1 MERVTPEVGMGS
13 PWTNWARTASAN
25 PHRVEHPASVD
36 ELVAAVVGASAVR
49 PRGSGHSFTP
59 IAVAPGV
66 AIDLDAWTGVVD
78 VDGPLVTVRSGTTL
92 RQLNALLD
100 VLGLAMANLG
110 DIDAQTVAGAISTGT
125 HGTGAALGGLAT
137 QVEALELV
145 LADGSVA
152 RCSATERPD
161 LFQAARVGL
170 GALGVISTVTLRCV
184 PAFVLHAREAP
195 GRLDAVLAEFDH
207 LTATE
212 DHVEFHWFPHSD
224 RVILKRN
231 NRVDEPAAPLSAL
244 RRFYEYEVMENGA
257 FGLVCRLAR
266 AVPPTTRALNRVCG
280 ALIAERVYRDVSHRV
295 FTTPRRVRFV
305 ETEYAVPRA
314 ALHDV
319 LRELRTAVDRLDH
332 GVIVPVEV
340 RVARGDDVWLSTA
353 HGRDTA
359 YVAVHQYLGMPH
371 KRYFDA
377 FERIAGAVGGRPH
390 WGKMHSLAAA
400 DLRDRYPRFDDFLR
414 VRAEV
419 DPEGKFANDH
429 LDRVLGEVT
438 RRGPGQNAS
447 STGVSPETTS

>member
-1 MERVTPEVGMGS
+1 MGTQ
-13 PWTNWARTASAN
+13 WTNWARTASAN
-25 PHRVEHPASVD
+25 PHRVEHPASLD
-36 ELVAAVVGASAVR
+36 ELAAAVAGASSVR
-49 PRGSGHSFTP
+49 PRGSGHSFTD

-78 VDGPLVTVRSGTTL
+78 VSGALVTVRSGTTL

-125 HGTGAALGGLAT
+125 HGTGAKLGGLAT
-137 QVEALELV
+137 QVVALELV
-145 LADGSVA
+145 LADGSLT
-152 RCSATERPD
+152 RCSADERPE
-161 LFQAARVGL
+161 LFHAARVGL

-184 PAFVLHAREAP
+184 PSFVLHARESP
-195 GRLDAVLAEFDH
+195 GRLDAVLEEFDH
-207 LTATE
+207 LTAVE
-212 DHVEFHWFPHSD
+212 DHVEFHWFPHAD

-231 NRVDEPAAPLSAL
+231 NRVDGPARPLSPL

-257 FGLVCRLAR
+257 FGLVCRTAK
-266 AVPPTTRALNRVCG
+266 AVPATTRTLNRVCG
-280 ALIAERVYRDVSHRV
+280 ALVSERDYRDVSHRV
-295 FTTPRRVRFV
+295 FVTPRRVRFV

-319 LRELRTAVDRLDH
+319 LRELRSAVARLDH

-340 RVARGDDVWLSTA
+340 RVAQGDDIWLSTA

-359 YVAVHQYLGMPH
+359 YVAVHQYLGMPYR
-371 KRYFDA
+371 RYFEA

-390 WGKMHSLAAA
+390 WGKMHTLAADA
-400 DLRDRYPRFDDFLR
+400 LRDLYPRFDDFRR

-419 DPEGKFANDH
+419 DPEGKFANAY
-429 LDRVLGEVT
+429 LDRVLG
-438 RRGPGQNAS
+438 
-447 STGVSPETTS
+447 